1 MEHFKDNS
9 GCSGPKKSEIFWNN
23 SRKVQ
28 YVFAGAITFNSR
40 CQNVF
45 QIYYIE
51 IYIVFTLAHSVY
63 MYDWLIAKVL
73 LNILF
78 GIFFSWSQNML

>member
-28 YVFAGAITFNSR
+28 YVFAGATRQSNTSNQEYFAGCNLHYGPIGNFFAGLTDR
-40 CQNVF
+40 DRKKERQRKG
-45 QIYYIE
+45 
-51 IYIVFTLAHSVY
+51 
-63 MYDWLIAKVL
+63 DR
-73 LNILF
+73 
-78 GIFFSWSQNML
+78 IF

>member
-28 YVFAGAITFNSR
+28 YVFAGVISD
-40 CQNVF
+40 
-45 QIYYIE
+45 
-51 IYIVFTLAHSVY
+51 LLS
-63 MYDWLIAKVL
+63 KVL
-73 LNILF
+73 DDFCLIMH
-78 GIFFSWSQNML
+78 NMYQAVYTLDTLHFCACVL

>member
-28 YVFAGAITFNSR
+28 YVFAGAELTKYTVVPNSASE
-40 CQNVF
+40 NVPIDF
-45 QIYYIE
+45 FTENNQDYRNLYLIIKD
-51 IYIVFTLAHSVY
+51 IV
-63 MYDWLIAKVL
+63 D
-73 LNILF
+73 
-78 GIFFSWSQNML
+78 

>member
-28 YVFAGAITFNSR
+28 YVFAGVQVKLDVPKLLR
-40 CQNVF
+40 C
-45 QIYYIE
+45 E
-51 IYIVFTLAHSVY
+51 IYLSCVDRENNNPKLY
-63 MYDWLIAKVL
+63 EKLLLKLWPRKVHIHAL
-73 LNILF
+73 KI
-78 GIFFSWSQNML
+78 S

>member
-28 YVFAGAITFNSR
+28 YVFAGVEIFASFKYFLLQ
-40 CQNVF
+40 CFQNKDINKVTILKELVRSLFYVDLHIAVF
-45 QIYYIE
+45 SICFHYY
-51 IYIVFTLAHSVY
+51 L
-63 MYDWLIAKVL
+63 K
-73 LNILF
+73 
-78 GIFFSWSQNML
+78 

>member
-28 YVFAGAITFNSR
+28 YVFAGAALTVQKLLARLKFFFKTGQTPRSR
-40 CQNVF
+40 SQVKIIMVPTERSYHREYSC
-45 QIYYIE
+45 E
-51 IYIVFTLAHSVY
+51 IS
-63 MYDWLIAKVL
+63 
-73 LNILF
+73 
-78 GIFFSWSQNML
+78 

>member
-28 YVFAGAITFNSR
+28 YVFAGEYAMSE
-40 CQNVF
+40 NVCKS
-45 QIYYIE
+45 ISA
-51 IYIVFTLAHSVY
+51 V
-63 MYDWLIAKVL
+63 
-73 LNILF
+73 ILF
-78 GIFFSWSQNML
+78 ITPGPH

>member
-28 YVFAGAITFNSR
+28 YVFAGD
-40 CQNVF
+40 VF
-45 QIYYIE
+45 ADQFLTPFSNNRLPTVQRGPCLIIY
-51 IYIVFTLAHSVY
+51 H
-63 MYDWLIAKVL
+63 KL
-73 LNILF
+73 L
-78 GIFFSWSQNML
+78 

>member
-28 YVFAGAITFNSR
+28 YYLAGVMHNHIAVFMCDVHHLTF
-40 CQNVF
+40 
-45 QIYYIE
+45 I
-51 IYIVFTLAHSVY
+51 LACRSTRNKTSSYHSV
-63 MYDWLIAKVL
+63 L
-73 LNILF
+73 LKSEKKWTLGSF
-78 GIFFSWSQNML
+78 

>member
-28 YVFAGAITFNSR
+28 YVFAGADR
-40 CQNVF
+40 PA
-45 QIYYIE
+45 
-51 IYIVFTLAHSVY
+51 L
-63 MYDWLIAKVL
+63 LICPFLGWSARSALVHCPFLGWSARSALVL
-73 LNILF
+73 CLYHE
-78 GIFFSWSQNML
+78 GYSK

>member
-28 YVFAGAITFNSR
+28 YVFAGEVTD
-40 CQNVF
+40 
-45 QIYYIE
+45 
-51 IYIVFTLAHSVY
+51 L
-63 MYDWLIAKVL
+63 
-73 LNILF
+73 
-78 GIFFSWSQNML
+78 

>member
-28 YVFAGAITFNSR
+28 YVFAGAIVTFTVDPLS
-40 CQNVF
+40 
-45 QIYYIE
+45 I
-51 IYIVFTLAHSVY
+51 
-63 MYDWLIAKVL
+63 DWDKMS
-73 LNILF
+73 NQESF
-78 GIFFSWSQNML
+78 HQ

>member
-28 YVFAGAITFNSR
+28 YDFAGDVMYTCTYTF
-40 CQNVF
+40 V
-45 QIYYIE
+45 IY
-51 IYIVFTLAHSVY
+51 
-63 MYDWLIAKVL
+63 
-73 LNILF
+73 
-78 GIFFSWSQNML
+78 

>member
-28 YVFAGAITFNSR
+28 YVFAGGVKSNIQCNSTSDVTMYTSLIKGM
-40 CQNVF
+40 CHC
-45 QIYYIE
+45 YYR
-51 IYIVFTLAHSVY
+51 
-63 MYDWLIAKVL
+63 LII
-73 LNILF
+73 N
-78 GIFFSWSQNML
+78 

>member
-28 YVFAGAITFNSR
+28 YVFAGVINSDYAAR
-40 CQNVF
+40 PTC
-45 QIYYIE
+45 
-51 IYIVFTLAHSVY
+51 
-63 MYDWLIAKVL
+63 
-73 LNILF
+73 
-78 GIFFSWSQNML
+78 

>member
-28 YVFAGAITFNSR
+28 YVFAGVLSTLGYLGGLFLIKKKT
-40 CQNVF
+40 NV
-45 QIYYIE
+45 
-51 IYIVFTLAHSVY
+51 LSVY
-63 MYDWLIAKVL
+63 NNRDSEMVCSE
-73 LNILF
+73 F
-78 GIFFSWSQNML
+78 RRT

>member
-28 YVFAGAITFNSR
+28 YVFAGVLPAYMRKNIWQPHRLKSH
-40 CQNVF
+40 
-45 QIYYIE
+45 
-51 IYIVFTLAHSVY
+51 LAAHG
-63 MYDWLIAKVL
+63 AK
-73 LNILF
+73 
-78 GIFFSWSQNML
+78 

>member
-28 YVFAGAITFNSR
+28 YVFAGEVAI
-40 CQNVF
+40 VA
-45 QIYYIE
+45 E
-51 IYIVFTLAHSVY
+51 GLY
-63 MYDWLIAKVL
+63 M
-73 LNILF
+73 
-78 GIFFSWSQNML
+78 

>member
-28 YVFAGAITFNSR
+28 YVFARALDLLHASNQFPFESHAILQLMMKMTTKQF
-40 CQNVF
+40 VF
-45 QIYYIE
+45 
-51 IYIVFTLAHSVY
+51 
-63 MYDWLIAKVL
+63 L
-73 LNILF
+73 L
-78 GIFFSWSQNML
+78 

>member
-28 YVFAGAITFNSR
+28 YVFAGES
-40 CQNVF
+40 
-45 QIYYIE
+45 
-51 IYIVFTLAHSVY
+51 
-63 MYDWLIAKVL
+63 
-73 LNILF
+73 ILWERGF
-78 GIFFSWSQNML
+78 KFVQMKKQ

>member
-28 YVFAGAITFNSR
+28 YVFAGVITP
-40 CQNVF
+40 
-45 QIYYIE
+45 
-51 IYIVFTLAHSVY
+51 
-63 MYDWLIAKVL
+63 LIRHVERDHDK
-73 LNILF
+73 
-78 GIFFSWSQNML
+78 W

>member
-28 YVFAGAITFNSR
+28 YVFAGDNDTNITKNTVIIKAMI
-40 CQNVF
+40 Q
-45 QIYYIE
+45 
-51 IYIVFTLAHSVY
+51 L
-63 MYDWLIAKVL
+63 K
-73 LNILF
+73 LN
-78 GIFFSWSQNML
+78 

>member
-28 YVFAGAITFNSR
+28 YVFAGEDE
-40 CQNVF
+40 NVKRF
-45 QIYYIE
+45 PQ
-51 IYIVFTLAHSVY
+51 
-63 MYDWLIAKVL
+63 
-73 LNILF
+73 
-78 GIFFSWSQNML
+78 QRRRQQQQRR

>member
-28 YVFAGAITFNSR
+28 YVFAGAV
-40 CQNVF
+40 QNYVYRSL
-45 QIYYIE
+45 QIIWGGHSETDPFYM
-51 IYIVFTLAHSVY
+51 FTHFPSS
-63 MYDWLIAKVL
+63 M
-73 LNILF
+73 
-78 GIFFSWSQNML
+78 